1 GTERNADRYR
11 TTGREGPLAPTHSAS
26 PHSRIGPPTS
36 LRCYGRQ
43 IIAPPWSRKIPRLP
57 AQAPEVHFLQDYDG
71 PAIAAGENQRFQPRT
86 TGGMGFDP
94 LTDCWG
100 LWAHCFHPHGL
111 SERPN
116 ISRQRTGLA
125 GLARRT
131 GRRAEPRLNFRS
143 RLVSPSAN
151 AIAVTVRFADAIP
164 GSKLIPG
171 AKQARQRV
179 IIAERHGCAKRG
191 A

>member
-71 PAIAAGENQRFQPRT
+71 PAIAAGGNQGFNPCTRGVLGFGPFT
-86 TGGMGFDP
+86 ELLDVGGPCCHPCP
-94 LTDCWG
+94 L
-100 LWAHCFHPHGL
+100 
-111 SERPN
+111 
-116 ISRQRTGLA
+116 
-125 GLARRT
+125 
-131 GRRAEPRLNFRS
+131 
-143 RLVSPSAN
+143 
-151 AIAVTVRFADAIP
+151 
-164 GSKLIPG
+164 
-171 AKQARQRV
+171 
-179 IIAERHGCAKRG
+179 
-191 A
+191 

>member
-71 PAIAAGENQRFQPRT
+71 PAIAAGGNQRFNP
-86 TGGMGFDP
+86 F
-94 LTDCWG
+94 
-100 LWAHCFHPHGL
+100 
-111 SERPN
+111 N
-116 ISRQRTGLA
+116 
-125 GLARRT
+125 
-131 GRRAEPRLNFRS
+131 
-143 RLVSPSAN
+143 
-151 AIAVTVRFADAIP
+151 
-164 GSKLIPG
+164 
-171 AKQARQRV
+171 
-179 IIAERHGCAKRG
+179 RG
-191 A
+191 VMVFPPFTASWCPWYLC